1 MDICKKRAAI
11 IIFFALVPPSMSSLL
26 WRSSASAQGNAA
38 STPSKKAEVDEK
50 AIRALIN
57 QLADNVFEVREAA
70 QKRLTEIG
78 EPALEALKKAA
89 KENGDAEAKQR
100 LGQLIQAIQSSF
112 FVEVRR
118 FEPRHHDWISRLA
131 VTPNGQQVV
140 AALRFGSLRSW
151 NVPEGKEAI
160 AFEWSATIPSW
171 ALTLS
176 RDGNRLL
183 VGSEDRVARIFDMK
197 SGKLIKELKGH
208 TGEVSGAAFLPDG
221 KRALTGG
228 ADRSLRVWDVESA
241 KELRAFENVPDDV
254 HCLAV
259 SPDGKLVAVGHTTGY
274 EKPGTI
280 RLWDLD
286 SGREVRTLPG
296 HTMRLCSVCFSADGK
311 MLLSSSIDKT
321 VRLWDVS
328 NGQVLKTFQGH
339 TGGVEGAVF
348 TIDGK
353 RVLSIGNEANP
364 VVMMW
369 DVASGA
375 LLFQTAPTDAGLLD
389 VVALPDGR
397 HCLTSGKDGVVRL
410 WLWKR

>member
-1 MDICKKRAAI
+1 MSFLIVAGSALGQDKAAPTEAKK
-11 IIFFALVPPSMSSLL
+11 SD
-26 WRSSASAQGNAA
+26 
-38 STPSKKAEVDEK
+38 VDEK
-50 AIRALIN
+50 AVRTLIN

-89 KENGDAEAKQR
+89 KESGDAEAKQR

-118 FEPRHHDWISRLA
+118 FEPHNNWISRLA

-140 AALRFGSLRSW
+140 AALRFGSLQSW
-151 NVPEGKEAI
+151 NVNDGKEAI
-160 AFEWSATIPSW
+160 AFDWKATIPSW

-176 RDGNRLL
+176 RDGQRLL

-208 TGEVSGAAFLPDG
+208 TGGVTGAAFLPDG
-221 KRALTGG
+221 KRAITGG
-228 ADRSLRVWDVESA
+228 ADRSLRIWDVESA

-259 SPDGKLVAVGHTTGY
+259 SPDGKLIAVGHTNGY

-311 MLLSSSIDKT
+311 TLLSSSIDKT

-328 NGQVLKTFQGH
+328 SGQVLKTFQGH

-353 RVLSIGNEANP
+353 RVLSVGNEANP

-375 LLFQTAPTDAGLLD
+375 LLFQTTPTDAGLLD
-389 VVALPDGR
+389 VVALADGR
-397 HCLTSGKDGVVRL
+397 HCLTSGKDGIVRL
-410 WLWKR
+410 WQWKR